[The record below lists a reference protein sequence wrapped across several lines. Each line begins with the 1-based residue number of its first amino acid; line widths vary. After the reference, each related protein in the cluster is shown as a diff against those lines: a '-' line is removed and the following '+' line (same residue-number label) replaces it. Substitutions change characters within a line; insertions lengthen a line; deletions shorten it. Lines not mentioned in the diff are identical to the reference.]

1 MVCHL
6 VWDQDFESS
15 ILSQPTSIWGHSSAG
30 RAVALQA
37 IGPEFDPPWLHQ
49 IFMKEDIMIVTPL
62 KKKVLVAENRTEAVS
77 TGGIIVEGAAS
88 VRQSKSA
95 TVLAIGKDVTL
106 VKPGDVVYLEWTKGQ
121 IVTIDD
127 CQRVM
132 IDEDWI
138 VAVAE

>member
-1 MVCHL
+1 
-6 VWDQDFESS
+6 
-15 ILSQPTSIWGHSSAG
+15 
-30 RAVALQA
+30 
-37 IGPEFDPPWLHQ
+37 
-49 IFMKEDIMIVTPL
+49 MIVTPL

>member
-1 MVCHL
+1 MVWGQEDARSNR
-6 VWDQDFESS
+6 VGE
-15 ILSQPTSIWGHSSAG
+15 TKIWGMG
-30 RAVALQA
+30 RVPGFALQA
-37 IGPEFDPPWLHQ
+37 DSLIGSSPIFSTKV
-49 IFMKEDIMIVTPL
+49 FMKEDIMIVTPL
-62 KKKVLVAENRTEAVS
+62 KKKVLIAENRTEAVS

-88 VRQSKSA
+88 VRQSKSG

-121 IVTIDD
+121 IVTIGDA
-127 CQRVM
+127 QRVM